1 MLGVGPFGPRGP
13 EAQPVGGG
21 RDAHSLRTR
30 PGAPFRSSEV
40 ETLAEERQA
49 WVVLA
54 TVDGVGERTLAHLV
68 ATHGTARRV
77 LWLAARGRLGRGLAS
92 EPERRRGVLAA
103 ATLAGIEAAAQD
115 PGARLAAL
123 AAAAVWTVTLLDA
136 DYPARL
142 QTLLVPPP
150 VLFGQGDPRALD
162 APRAVAIVGTRR
174 ASPAGRFE
182 ASRAAAGLAARG
194 VTVVSG
200 LAIGIDGAAHA
211 AALEAGGT
219 TLAAIGAGHARPGP
233 AAHRALVRRIL
244 ERGAVI
250 GELPPAARASRG
262 TYPRRNRLIVALAD
276 AVLVVEAPARSG
288 ALITAHL
295 AMEQG
300 VPLYVVPG
308 RATSELSA
316 GCRALLDEGSG
327 HAFGGARELCRELG
341 WEDTSVDVGQSGGG
355 AVVDPA
361 GCLTCDPAAAVFS
374 SDAARDGFAGLTGT
388 GPGAACRVA
397 AGGPRH
403 DAAVLPA
410 LSMPEREVARIVARG
425 PITMDQL
432 LDATRASPGE
442 LAATLTLLQL
452 RGLVRSMGPLYL
464 PAGRLLL
471 TAP

>member
-1 MLGVGPFGPRGP
+1 MLGVGPYGPRGP
-13 EAQPVGGG
+13 AAQPIGGG
-21 RDAHSLRTR
+21 
-30 PGAPFRSSEV
+30 PGALCAAPEA

-54 TVDGVGERTLAHLV
+54 TVDGVGERTLARLL

-77 LWLAARGRLGRGLAS
+77 LWLAARGRLGRVLAS
-92 EPERRRGVLAA
+92 EPEQRRGVLPG
-103 ATLAGIEAAAQD
+103 ATLAGIEAAARD

-150 VLFGQGDPRALD
+150 VVFGQGDPHALD

-182 ASRAAAGLAARG
+182 ASRAAARLAARG

-244 ERGAVI
+244 ERGAI
-250 GELPPAARASRG
+250 ISELPPAARASRG

-295 AMEQG
+295 AMEHG

-316 GCRALLDEGSG
+316 GCRALLEEGSA
-327 HAFGGARELCRELG
+327 HAFVGTPELCQQLG
-341 WEDTSVDVGQSGGG
+341 WEEARVGVGQAAGG
-355 AVVDPA
+355 AVAGPA
-361 GCLTCDPAAAVFS
+361 GHLAGGPASPFAA
-374 SDAARDGFAGLTGT
+374 SDAARDRFAGLTE
-388 GPGAACRVA
+388 AAPAAARRLVA
-397 AGGPRH
+397 GNVRNRS
-403 DAAVLPA
+403 AVLPA
-410 LSMPEREVARIVARG
+410 LGTPEREVARILARG
-425 PITMDQL
+425 PSTMDEL
-432 LDATRASPGE
+432 LGATRAAPGE
-442 LAATLTLLQL
+442 LAAILTLLQL
-452 RGLVRSMGPLYL
+452 RGLVRAMGPLYL